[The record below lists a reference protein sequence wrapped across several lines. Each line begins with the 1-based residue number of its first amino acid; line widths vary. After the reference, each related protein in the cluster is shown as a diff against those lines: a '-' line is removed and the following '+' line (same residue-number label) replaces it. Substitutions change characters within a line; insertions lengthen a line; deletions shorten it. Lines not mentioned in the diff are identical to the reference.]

1 MLFRYSPCR
10 AFKLVMT
17 EVNDLAGQHEV
28 IAENLQ
34 SDIIREVTIL
44 IKDFKDERK
53 KVSFTFYVWIGRKC
67 VREWNDDDYD
77 RSGDIGNEPSNNSG
91 IVYKQ
96 CLYIIFIERSHELY
110 TKYMYICSFT
120 NFHMFIL

>member
-1 MLFRYSPCR
+1 
-10 AFKLVMT
+10 MT

-53 KVSFTFYVWIGRKC
+53 KVSLASSVCVWIGTKVC
-67 VREWNDDDYD
+67 QKIDNDDRY
-77 RSGDIGNEPSNNSG
+77 S
-91 IVYKQ
+91 
-96 CLYIIFIERSHELY
+96 L
-110 TKYMYICSFT
+110 
-120 NFHMFIL
+120 